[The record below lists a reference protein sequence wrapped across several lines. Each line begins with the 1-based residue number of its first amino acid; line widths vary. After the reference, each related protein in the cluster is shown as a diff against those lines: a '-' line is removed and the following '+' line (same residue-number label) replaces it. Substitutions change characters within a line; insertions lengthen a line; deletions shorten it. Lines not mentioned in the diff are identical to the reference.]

1 MISRERIRELSKLSG
16 LRPWQLE
23 RHYLQGL
30 LLSIIS
36 DIPVVFKGGTY
47 LWFFHGLPRF
57 SEDLDFTLHGTVRK
71 NLLESISKGLY
82 FYGFAN
88 ELKILKNDH
97 NGISARYMINGPL
110 HTSEKDRSPIYLE
123 ISKREEVVLPK
134 LALRLDFPQY
144 DFPVKNILG
153 MNLEEVASEKVRAI
167 LTREK
172 GRDIFDLNFL
182 IEKKEVKFNERLIN
196 MKLSFYDFKFER
208 IEFLLKLEQMEKVYY
223 REAKPIVLEELPDF
237 KSAHKRIEN
246 WIGIKSQS
254 ESV

>member
-1 MISRERIRELSKLSG
+1 MINRERIRELSKLSG

-30 LLSIIS
+30 LLSILS

-57 SEDLDFTLHGTVRK
+57 SDDLDFTLHGPVKK

-88 ELKILKNDH
+88 ELKILKDDR
-97 NGISARYMINGPL
+97 NGISARYLINGPL
-110 HTSEKDRSPIYLE
+110 HTSEKDRSPIYIE
-123 ISKREEVVLPK
+123 ISKREDVVLPR
-134 LALRLDFPQY
+134 LALKLDFPQY

-182 IEKKEVKFNERLIN
+182 IEKKEVKFNEDLVNI
-196 MKLSFYDFKFER
+196 KLAFYDFKFER
-208 IEFLLKLEQMEKVYY
+208 IQFMSKLEQMEKLYY
-223 REAKPIVLEELPDF
+223 RELKPVVLEELPDF
-237 KSAHKRIEN
+237 KFALKRIEN
-246 WIGIKSQS
+246 WIGLKSQS
-254 ESV
+254 EGV

>member
-88 ELKILKNDH
+88 
-97 NGISARYMINGPL
+97 
-110 HTSEKDRSPIYLE
+110 
-123 ISKREEVVLPK
+123 
-134 LALRLDFPQY
+134 
-144 DFPVKNILG
+144 
-153 MNLEEVASEKVRAI
+153 
-167 LTREK
+167 
-172 GRDIFDLNFL
+172 
-182 IEKKEVKFNERLIN
+182 
-196 MKLSFYDFKFER
+196 
-208 IEFLLKLEQMEKVYY
+208 
-223 REAKPIVLEELPDF
+223 
-237 KSAHKRIEN
+237 
-246 WIGIKSQS
+246 
-254 ESV
+254 